1 MSRIGKK
8 TILIPESVTTE
19 LKGQVLKIKGPKG
32 ELDLKILP
40 DVNVEIK
47 DNKEINVSLKRQ
59 TKQNKPLWGLFRA
72 LIANNVLGV
81 SEGFKKQLEIR
92 GLGYKAEISGNDLIL
107 NVGFSHPVKISK
119 PQGIEISID
128 NKIITISGADKQL
141 VGQVAADIRKVKAPE
156 PYKGKGIRYLG
167 EKVRKKVGK
176 KAVASA

>member
-8 TILIPESVTTE
+8 IILIPSDVNAE
-19 LKGQVLKIKGPKG
+19 LKNNVLKIKGPKG

-40 DVNVEIK
+40 DIKIEIK
-47 DNKEINVSLKRQ
+47 DNKEVGVSLKRQ

-72 LIANNVLGV
+72 LIANNVKGV
-81 SEGFKKQLEIR
+81 SEGFKKQLEIQ

-107 NVGFSHPVKISK
+107 SVGFSHPIKMAK
-119 PQGIEISID
+119 PQGIEINID

-141 VGQVAADIRKVKAPE
+141 VGQFAADIRKIKLPE

-167 EKVRKKVGK
+167 EVVRKKVGK
-176 KAVASA
+176 KAVATA

>member
-8 TILIPESVTTE
+8 TILIPENVTAE
-19 LKGQVLKIKGPKG
+19 LKNQVLKIKGPKG

-40 DVNVEIK
+40 DINIEIK
-47 DNKEINVSLKRQ
+47 DSEINVSLKRQ

-81 SEGFKKQLEIR
+81 SEGFKKQLEIQ
-92 GLGYKAEISGNDLIL
+92 GLGYKAEISGNDLVL
-107 NVGFSHPVKISK
+107 NVCFSHPIKISK
-119 PQGIEISID
+119 PQGIEINID

-141 VGQVAADIRKVKAPE
+141 VGQVAADVRKVKLPE

-167 EKVRKKVGK
+167 EAVRKKVGK
-176 KAVASA
+176 KAVAAA